1 MEAGKELFQNN
12 PMSVICATVCN
23 HEAQCI
29 GHCVLGRKGT
39 PVQFYEIERFVS
51 DTYLDRMSV
60 ERAPLKNKKV
70 AIIGSGPA
78 GMTVA
83 IILAKNGYDVTIFER
98 KDKIGGMLRYG
109 IPEFRLPKSILDR
122 YQKLLTKLGVQ
133 IRLNTTIGGALH
145 IDNLFRDGYKT
156 IFVGTGVWRP
166 RTLGIEGESLANAH
180 YGISYLENPG
190 NHDLGETIAIIGM
203 GNVAM
208 DVARTAFRHGVQRV
222 MMFARGTHATASS
235 HEMSYAE
242 LDGAEF
248 IYGKSIRRITEE
260 GPVFADSILDEE
272 GHVVGISEK
281 EELVPADSVIIAIS
295 QGPKDKL
302 IMSTDH
308 LLGNSKGLLI
318 TDENCMTTVDGVFA
332 AGDVVTG
339 SLTVVHAAEAAKR
352 AAEAMMKYMEKEDS
366 PAEA

>member
-1 MEAGKELFQNN
+1 
-12 PMSVICATVCN
+12 
-23 HEAQCI
+23 
-29 GHCVLGRKGT
+29 
-39 PVQFYEIERFVS
+39 
-51 DTYLDRMSV
+51 
-60 ERAPLKNKKV
+60 
-70 AIIGSGPA
+70 
-78 GMTVA
+78 
-83 IILAKNGYDVTIFER
+83 
-98 KDKIGGMLRYG
+98 
-109 IPEFRLPKSILDR
+109 
-122 YQKLLTKLGVQ
+122 
-133 IRLNTTIGGALH
+133 
-145 IDNLFRDGYKT
+145 
-156 IFVGTGVWRP
+156 
-166 RTLGIEGESLANAH
+166 
-180 YGISYLENPG
+180 
-190 NHDLGETIAIIGM
+190 
-203 GNVAM
+203 
-208 DVARTAFRHGVQRV
+208 
-222 MMFARGTHATASS
+222 MFARGTTATASF

-248 IYGKSIRRITEE
+248 IYGKSIPRITEE
-260 GPVFADSILDEE
+260 GPVFADSIQDEE

-308 LLGNSKGLLI
+308 LLANSKGLLI